1 MIFTNDVVVSSQCIF
16 SEISELEQ
24 CEVPFKEV
32 ITAIVTT
39 IAVLELGIFFIL
51 INSADKKQG
60 NSRSKGERVCM

>member
-1 MIFTNDVVVSSQCIF
+1 M
-16 SEISELEQ
+16 
-24 CEVPFKEV
+24 PYKEV
-32 ITAIVTT
+32 ITAIVII